1 MDKVC
6 LANYCLK
13 QGKSDNRS
21 SKMKNSDND
30 IRSRIKQTKMDIK
43 HHNTSKAKVLF
54 RFHIWTDLETYPN

>member
-30 IRSRIKQTKMDIK
+30 IRSRIKQTRWIYIFLDKMK
-43 HHNTSKAKVLF
+43 
-54 RFHIWTDLETYPN
+54 